1 MFWFPVAYAADDIC
15 SSWTASE
22 RVAEVDRMPSAE
34 SSALAVFS
42 DGFLT
47 LDDSGGAA
55 ELYAFDL
62 DGNFLRTLVVEGATN
77 IDWEDLA
84 VAPCEE
90 GECAFIADIGDNGES
105 RDHVTIWRA
114 PLTGTTSATAVA
126 CDLAF
131 EDGVARDAES
141 LLLFPDESVRIVTKS
156 SGTTEVFY
164 APTLA
169 CDGSVQSL
177 TEEADLTLDEPVTG
191 GAVSADG
198 SLVVLR
204 GLTIGWAW
212 RGCVLDWSA
221 SPEPLLFVGEQ
232 QGEGV
237 AIAEDGTLYSSSE
250 GKTFELH
257 ELPCAATESLVC
269 DECGCGSGGPVKPWG
284 LAALGLAWR
293 RRNAAPTA

>member
-1 MFWFPVAYAADDIC
+1 MFWLTVAYAADDLC

-42 DGFLT
+42 DGFFT

-62 DGNFLRTLVVEGATN
+62 AGNFLRTLVVEGATN
-77 IDWEDLA
+77 TDWEDLA

-90 GECAFIADIGDNGES
+90 GECAFIGDIGDNDES
-105 RDHVTIWRA
+105 RDHITIWRA
-114 PLTGTTSATAVA
+114 PLAGTALTATA

-131 EDGVARDAES
+131 EDGLARDAEA

-156 SGTTEVFY
+156 AGTTKVFY
-164 APTLA
+164 APPLV
-169 CDGSVQSL
+169 CDGTVQSL
-177 TEEADLTLDEPVTG
+177 TEETDFALDEPVTG
-191 GAVSADG
+191 GTVSADG

-204 GLTIGWAW
+204 GLTMGWAW
-212 RGCVLDWSA
+212 RGCTLDWSA
-221 SPEPLLFVGEQ
+221 APQPLLFVGEQ

-237 AIAEDGTLYSSSE
+237 AIAADGTLYSSSE
-250 GKTFELH
+250 GEEFELH
-257 ELPCAATESLVC
+257 ELPCAASEPLVC
-269 DECGCGSGGPVKPWG
+269 DECGCGSGGAIEPWA
-284 LAALGLAWR
+284 LAALGLVWR
-293 RRNAAPTA
+293 RRTPGPTA